1 MNTAQKTFLIV
12 FVLSTLGILAL
23 STNLITSLNNP
34 APSLTESAGTEPTPV
49 PEHPEVAPS
58 TQDSEKMGY
67 TALVGTVLT
76 SITSLVGF
84 VTTTVIAVR
93 KEKREAALAD
103 VQRQKLETELE
114 KSRFEL
120 EKLKKSRTKKKEKK

>member
-1 MNTAQKTFLIV
+1 MSTLPKIFLVIFV
-12 FVLSTLGILAL
+12 FSTLGVLAL
-23 STNLITSLNNP
+23 STNLITNFSAP
-34 APSLTESAGTEPTPV
+34 APSLTESTGTEPTPS
-49 PEHPEVAPS
+49 PEHPQVDPS
-58 TQDSEKMGY
+58 AQDSEKMGY
-67 TALVGTVLT
+67 TALIGTVLT

-93 KEKREAALAD
+93 KEKREATLAD

-120 EKLKKSRTKKKEKK
+120 EKLKKSKTKKREKK